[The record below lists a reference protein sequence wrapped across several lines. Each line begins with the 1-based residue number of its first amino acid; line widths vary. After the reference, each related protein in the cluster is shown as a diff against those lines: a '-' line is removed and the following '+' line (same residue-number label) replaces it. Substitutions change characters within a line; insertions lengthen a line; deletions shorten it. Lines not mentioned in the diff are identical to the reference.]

1 MAGQTA
7 LTPVQLKQNNYAV
20 VAGDLTITPVAMD
33 ASNGNSFVATGK
45 EVLLFQNTDS
55 ATHTITI
62 TSVAD
67 PYGRKDSSL
76 TTYLLAVTPAL
87 EAIEMSQ
94 LQGWQ
99 GAGSLVTLTTTS
111 AQVKIAVL
119 RHQ

>member
-1 MAGQTA
+1 MEGITHMRQYVKSRWISVIA
-7 LTPVQLKQNNYAV
+7 LA
-20 VAGDLTITPVAMD
+20 
-33 ASNGNSFVATGK
+33 
-45 EVLLFQNTDS
+45 
-55 ATHTITI
+55 
-62 TSVAD
+62 
-67 PYGRKDSSL
+67 
-76 TTYLLAVTPAL
+76 LAVTPAL